1 MLPSRNSSCPRSAL
15 LAALFLLLTVLALS
29 ASAALAAGPATV
41 TVEVEGLSETKVPPT
56 QVTTTNTAVVK
67 NNSEGH
73 PEGSCTG
80 TSAAGALELATA
92 GNWSGKWYGGTLGYA
107 VESIMGES
115 YPFTGSYFW
124 DFWLNNKAEEE
135 HGICGVELN
144 AGDRVLLFP
153 CHFEMNV
160 ACPTPLGIEA
170 PAVANAGETVTVTV
184 KQYNTKGE
192 ASPAQGATVAGG
204 GVSASTDFQGH
215 ATMRFSGDGT
225 YTLHASGSNEGPPV
239 VRSETTIC
247 IHEGNDGTCGTH
259 TASSSPLVQTSSS
272 STNHPYTGPFALV
285 ARAGSVSEGHVYP
298 RGHAPRLLSGAV
310 IAHSAVT
317 SISLELRRSFKGRC
331 FTYDA
336 TRERFVKARC
346 GTGTVFK
353 VASSGTSFS
362 YLLPAKLAPGRY
374 VLDIHSTD
382 AAGNQAALAR
392 GSTRT
397 VFYVR

>member
-1 MLPSRNSSCPRSAL
+1 VVAAL
-15 LAALFLLLTVLALS
+15 LSLLAVLAIT
-29 ASAALAAGPATV
+29 APAVLAAGPATV
-41 TVEVEGLSETKVPPT
+41 TVEVEGSSETKVPPML
-56 QVTTTNTAVVK
+56 VTTTNTAVVK

-107 VESIMGES
+107 VESIVGES
-115 YPFTGSYFW
+115 YPFSGSYFW

-135 HGICGVELN
+135 HGICGVELK

-170 PAVANAGETVTVTV
+170 PALANAGETVTVTV

-192 ASPAQGATVAGG
+192 ASPAVGATVAGG

-225 YTLHASGSNEGPPV
+225 YTLHASGSNEGPAA

-247 IHEGNDGTCGTH
+247 IHEGNDGTCGTST
-259 TASSSPLVQTSSS
+259 TASSTQPVQTSVS
-272 STNHPYTGPFALV
+272 STSHPYTGLFALV
-285 ARAGSVSEGHVYP
+285 AHSGSVSDGHVYP
-298 RGHAPRLLSGAV
+298 RGHAPRLLSGTV

-336 TRERFVKARC
+336 MRERFVKALC
-346 GTGTVFK
+346 GTGKVFK

-362 YLLPAKLAPGRY
+362 YLLPAQLAPGRY
-374 VLDIHSTD
+374 VLDIHSSD